1 MNNGEN
7 TTMHAGNANGARD
20 IDLEGALLEEE
31 RQIMHASLSSL
42 SELLLLAEDRE
53 KINTTRL
60 SCLLTVIADR
70 MEPPEAL

>member
-1 MNNGEN
+1 
-7 TTMHAGNANGARD
+7 MHAGNANGARD